1 MARKKVMNT
10 GNESIDTS
18 LDVPKP
24 KRAYTKKKNVV
35 PIADVP
41 SQTSISNTV
50 GGLLCMTNIESLRLG
65 KLDAEVQKL
74 QQIICGID
82 QSVTISE
89 MQIRDQIRGLEETLK
104 NFKDRKAEEKKGT
117 IALFNNKHA
126 EYKAEVSAIANKY
139 NLDIGKFTYDPD
151 TGVLRDLRA

>member
-1 MARKKVMNT
+1 MARKKVMDTGNANT
-10 GNESIDTS
+10 GTT
-18 LDVPKP
+18 LDIPKP
-24 KRAYTKKKNVV
+24 KRTYARKKNTAPVEDAPNQV
-35 PIADVP
+35 LIGNAVD
-41 SQTSISNTV
+41 
-50 GGLLCMTNIESLRLG
+50 GLLRMTNVESLRLG

-74 QQIICGID
+74 QQVICGID
-82 QSVTISE
+82 QAVTISE

-126 EYKAEVSAIANKY
+126 EYKTEVSAIANKY

-151 TGVLRDLRA
+151 TGVLRDLRT